1 MDKDMRT
8 FIGATNQKSNFL
20 GLFVSG
26 ILIFG
31 SLWTITYYFIL
42 GIAPHLDQSFFIGYL
57 FVIAMIG
64 GVVFFPFIAAYSFAW
79 ASIFET
85 FNDLDEDKLIGY
97 LFLSQIIVFFISSFG
112 AVALK
117 FDWLITYLYSI
128 SILLILT
135 VEFLYKKNKL
145 TFLKNYKKIDLFLA
159 FGSSIAAPLLLYTCA
174 VLVFIKD
181 VKLCIV
187 ALTSVALLSVI
198 FELVAIIILLFFLKE
213 KIASHVL
220 IFVILF
226 VVGTFFLAFNKE
238 NNQFNVILGLPFK
251 ILKLGSNDAAL
262 LFDNNSK
269 PNAIDVADFRYS
281 FSEIGLYK
289 VHILSSIG
297 SEYIVRK
304 IDGDKNSPIIRI
316 PKTKVKAVIYNY
328 KEPEALRI
336 APIQPSLMP

>member
-1 MDKDMRT
+1 MDKDMST

-31 SLWTITYYFIL
+31 SLWTVTYYFIL

-85 FNDLDEDKLIGY
+85 FNDLGKPRLITY
-97 LFLSQIIVFFISSFG
+97 LFLSQIIVFFISSIG

-117 FDWLITYLYSI
+117 FDWLITYLSSI
-128 SILLILT
+128 SILLTLI
-135 VEFLYKKNKL
+135 VGFLYKENKL
-145 TFLKNYKKIDLFLA
+145 THLKNYKKIDLLFM
-159 FGSSIAAPLLLYTCA
+159 FFSSIIAPLLIYFCA
-174 VLVFIKD
+174 VFLFI
-181 VKLCIV
+181 VGIKLPIV
-187 ALTSVALLSVI
+187 ALTFVAFLFMI
-198 FELVAIIILLFFLKE
+198 FELVTIIILLLFLKE
-213 KIASHVL
+213 KIEKLMIIIVFLVIAVIFCVL
-220 IFVILF
+220 SFK
-226 VVGTFFLAFNKE
+226 GYKE
-238 NNQFNVILGLPFK
+238 FNVILGLPFK
-251 ILKLGSNDAAL
+251 ILKLGSNDAVL

-269 PNAIDVADFRYS
+269 PNAIDVAEFSYS
-281 FSEIGLYK
+281 DSETGLYK

-316 PKTKVKAVIYNY
+316 PKTEVKAVIYNY